1 MDSIGLLN
9 YDSSFFSVHTP
20 DILPK
25 TPLLSD
31 ISKRII
37 SFEITE
43 ELGKMPHGSLS
54 MYDEDNDIYA
64 YEFGLGKKLTIK
76 WGYKDQDVSGQKI
89 YAKKENQ
96 RELFAPGIISR
107 YMEAMIKD
115 PSGSGNSNGT
125 KIYNCNFISYDTG
138 GWKRKI
144 FNSRGMTKGSVVR
157 QVFADMKITNVI
169 INFRMQNNPVYG
181 NTAIRQ
187 DNVSNFRFLVIKSM
201 EWRSIFRISYDSKN
215 QPVGLFCDYD
225 ADKSIETFFTL
236 TMGTIG
242 DSCLLEWK
250 KGQANIK
257 SFTWSHNEGANGSGD
272 NVQIQMIN
280 GQPQF
285 YRFKATTKGVV
296 VYKLNVAKIKSE
308 FQELGTSPG
317 AIISHMNKLLE
328 MSTMDELIANKYYI
342 PSTTTTAPQGIG
354 FTVNVEAI
362 GNPFCTAPARI
373 KFGAG
378 FPDLL
383 KVKGLTFYVQSVTHK
398 IDTSGYSMSLKIV
411 DSFSASGGTYVG

>member
-1 MDSIGLLN
+1 MDRIGLLN

-20 DILPK
+20 SILPN

-37 SFEITE
+37 SFEVTE
-43 ELGKMPHGSLS
+43 EIGKMPHGSLS
-54 MYDEDNDIYA
+54 MYDDDNDIYA

-76 WGYKDQDVSGQKI
+76 WGYKDQDVSGQKL
-89 YAKKENQ
+89 YVKKENQ
-96 RELFAPGIISR
+96 RELFAPGVISR
-107 YMEAMIKD
+107 YMQAFIKD
-115 PSGSGNSNGT
+115 PSGSGGSNGT
-125 KIYNCNFISYDTG
+125 KIYNCNFISYDMG
-138 GWKRKI
+138 GWRRKI
-144 FNSRGMTKGSVVR
+144 WNFRGCTKGVVVR

-169 INFRMQNNPVYG
+169 INFRKMNDPAYG

-187 DNVSNFRFLVIKSM
+187 DNISNFRFLNIKSM
-201 EWRSIFRISYDSKN
+201 EWRAIFRISYDQNN

-225 ADKSIETFFTL
+225 ADKSIETFLTM
-236 TMGTIG
+236 TMGTTG

-250 KGQANIK
+250 FGQANVK
-257 SFTWSHNEGANGSGD
+257 SYTWSHNEGANGSGD
-272 NVQIQMIN
+272 NVQIRMIN

-285 YRFKATTKGVV
+285 LRFRATTQGVT

-308 FQELGTSPG
+308 FQNLGTSPN
-317 AIISHMNKLLE
+317 AILNHMNQLLE
-328 MSTMDELIANKYYI
+328 INTMDELIAKKYYI
-342 PSTTTTAPQGIG
+342 PEQATTAPQGIG

-373 KFGAG
+373 KFGEG

-383 KVKGLTFYVQSVTHK
+383 KLKRLTFYVQSVTHK
-398 IDTSGYSMSLKIV
+398 IDNTGYSMSLKII